1 MSLNGAE
8 GMKEIG
14 GLDRRITIQNFTT
27 TSDFG
32 TETKTYATWKTV
44 WAAKMHMG
52 VRELDKANKETA
64 FTATHYYIRYLDGI
78 RKDYRVIDEYSNVY
92 DIVGVEEIGRR
103 RYLRLTLEL
112 RQ

>member
-8 GMKEIG
+8 GMKTIG

-27 TSDFG
+27 VNDFG
-32 TETKTYATWKTV
+32 TETMAWVAWKTV

-52 VRELDKANKETA
+52 VRELDEANKETA
-64 FTATHYYIRYLDGI
+64 FSTVHYYIRYLSGI
-78 RKDYRVIDEYSNVY
+78 RKDYRVIDEYGNAY
-92 DIVGVEEIGRR
+92 DIKGTEEIGRR